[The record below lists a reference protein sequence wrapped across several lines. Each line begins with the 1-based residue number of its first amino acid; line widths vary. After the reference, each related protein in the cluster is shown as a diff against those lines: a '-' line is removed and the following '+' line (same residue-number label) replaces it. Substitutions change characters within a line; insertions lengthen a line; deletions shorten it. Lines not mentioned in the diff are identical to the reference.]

1 MDGSGVIYDPN
12 GLNREELL
20 RLANSRKMVS
30 NFDMSKLGP
39 GGFRVLV
46 DEPSATLPGTRALA
60 MLTQSVRAV
69 NKLDDQG
76 PHRWLPWWSFRWH
89 GRGALS

>member
-20 RLANSRKMVS
+20 RLANSRMMIS

-60 MLTQSVRAV
+60 ARA
-69 NKLDDQG
+69 G
-76 PHRWLPWWSFRWH
+76 PPRSGAVHRIANPPAPPR
-89 GRGALS
+89 RRRRRTIA